1 MSLVSPITAQ
11 FESEAVAADR
21 GSALPRLL
29 SSAPT
34 GVNEQEQ
41 KNIKKVTTP
50 DAEEAEMMKSHDDS
64 LAGIKESRRESDAT
78 LEATV

>member
-1 MSLVSPITAQ
+1 MLLVSPITAQ

-21 GSALPRLL
+21 GTALPRLL

-34 GVNEQEQ
+34 CANEQEQ
-41 KNIKKVTTP
+41 KKIKDITTHNT
-50 DAEEAEMMKSHDDS
+50 EEADKKCHDDS

-78 LEATV
+78 LEAAV